1 MSIPFNIILKSFA
14 NNLALVG
21 CVALFSSCDNAAI
34 INATR
39 KDIYETVYAS
49 GKITA
54 VNEHNIFAATNGT
67 LIKKLVNDGD
77 TVKEEQPLFQI
88 HNIAATSAL
97 KVSPDKI
104 KLLQQFSSSGDI
116 QENNFIRS
124 DCNGTIYQTMIEQG
138 ELVHLNQPLA
148 LVGDAE
154 KRIIRLAVDQQD
166 INKIKLGQQVLLKT
180 DITGDTIYKAT
191 VMKIY
196 SLMNEAQQSFRVD
209 AAFNEIF
216 LYPFIHNGVEA
227 NIIVNEKKNAL
238 VIPRN
243 AITGKDSLIIKTNG
257 KTQKIK
263 IETGIVSNDYI
274 EIVNGINENTQV
286 VIQQKN

>member
-1 MSIPFNIILKSFA
+1 MNTLSYIEAKSYGITAISFIL
-14 NNLALVG
+14 
-21 CVALFSSCDNAAI
+21 CIFSYSCHHLNVVH
-34 INATR
+34 ATR

-54 VNEHNIFAATNGT
+54 ADEHNIFATANGT
-67 LIKKLVNDGD
+67 VIKKLANDGD
-77 TVKEEQPLFQI
+77 TIKEDQPLFQI

-97 KVSPDKI
+97 KVSADKVQ
-104 KLLQQFSSSGDI
+104 LLQQFSSTDDTH
-116 QENNFIRS
+116 ENNFIRS
-124 DCNGTIYQTMIEQG
+124 DCDGIIYQTMIEQG
-138 ELVHLNQPLA
+138 EVVHINQPLA

-154 KRIIRLAVDQQD
+154 KRIIRLAVDQED
-166 INKIKLGQQVLLKT
+166 INKIKPGQRVLIKT

-191 VMKIY
+191 VIKIY

-209 AAFNEIF
+209 ATFNENF

-227 NIIVNEKKNAL
+227 NIIVDEKKNAL

-243 AITGKDSLIIKTNG
+243 AITGKDSLVIKTNG

-263 IETGIVSNDYI
+263 VETGIVSNDYI
-274 EIVNGINENTQV
+274 EIVTGIDENTQV
-286 VIQQKN
+286 VIQQTN